1 MGANSAIK
9 TRDGTP
15 HYPKTLT
22 HQVNKKKGDMMS
34 GLIMKYFVLKPRGSD
49 PYAKAS
55 RGAMRSY
62 AAAIHAT
69 DPEMADALYAWAD
82 SEAKAGAHAVI
93 DDIDA
98 YLSEFEGPGRPLST
112 CPTCGELNDDDPPGP
127 CFNCQFDEK
136 MGKDD

>member
-1 MGANSAIK
+1 
-9 TRDGTP
+9 
-15 HYPKTLT
+15 
-22 HQVNKKKGDMMS
+22 MMS

-49 PYAKAS
+49 AYAKAS
-55 RGAMRSY
+55 RGAMRSF
-62 AAAIHAT
+62 AAGIQAA

-82 SEAKAGAHAVI
+82 SEAKA
-93 DDIDA
+93 
-98 YLSEFEGPGRPLST
+98 SEFEGLGRPLST